1 MENPRLSAAHCCNI
15 LFSFTFSHP
24 ASFVRSL
31 SIYTGSDTIKLGV
44 ESGGAKLLIMQSLTL

>member
-1 MENPRLSAAHCCNI
+1 MKNTRLSAVHCGNI
-15 LFSFTFSHP
+15 LFSFTFSRP
-24 ASFVRSL
+24 VGLVRSL